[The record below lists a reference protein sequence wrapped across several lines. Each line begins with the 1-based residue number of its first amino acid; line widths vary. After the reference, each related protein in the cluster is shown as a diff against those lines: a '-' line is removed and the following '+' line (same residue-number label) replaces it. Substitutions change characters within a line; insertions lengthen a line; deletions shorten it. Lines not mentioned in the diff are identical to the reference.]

1 MITITII
8 AIVVMIISSIISVII
23 FYNFCKTN
31 NFFGLILVRNRRNRI
46 SPEMYHVLARILR
59 EREENMINEYQY
71 NRDREIEMIEYNKR
85 DKVIIINP
93 NNNIEIGIG
102 KK

>member
-1 MITITII
+1 MPIVTII
-8 AIVVMIISSIISVII
+8 AIIGMVISFTATTII

-31 NFFGLILVRNRRNRI
+31 NFFGLIRNRRINRI
-46 SPEMYHVLARILR
+46 SPEMFHILARIIQQR
-59 EREENMINEYQY
+59 NEQIINEYQY

-85 DKVIIINP
+85 DKIVIINP